1 MDHPFPRSGNGTVT
15 ICHRAGTGI
24 ATSGR
29 ICDKVTPTRYPACR
43 GRAPGPTASEPADR
57 TEPPLSLGTPTD
69 AADAVA
75 GTAVTAAEVQVE
87 RRAGRSPSRIAWDRL
102 KNDKVAVV
110 CAIVVVFFVVVAIF
124 APLIVKI
131 PGQEVNKYNTD
142 LISPDNAFPTIGA
155 TSEHWFGVEPRT
167 GRDLFALWAYG
178 ARPSLIIGFVAAGL
192 STVVG
197 IAMGLVAGY
206 LGGVVDKVIGWII
219 DVLLSLPFLLM
230 VLALVP
236 IVQKRLTPPGE
247 VLTAEQTS
255 TIRFVVLIAILV
267 FFGWL
272 GLARL
277 IRGEVLS
284 LRERE
289 FVQAA
294 RIVGVPT
301 RQILF
306 REILPNL
313 VGPIIV
319 SASIAVPAYISSEA
333 ALSYLG
339 AGLVEPTASW
349 GRTVSNAQNS
359 FARYP
364 LFLWPPVI
372 SIATLVLALSLLGEA
387 IRDAFDPNTR
397 R

>member
-1 MDHPFPRSGNGTVT
+1 MEPHRGCTGEPHDHCLALEG
-15 ICHRAGTGI
+15 
-24 ATSGR
+24 
-29 ICDKVTPTRYPACR
+29 K
-43 GRAPGPTASEPADR
+43 RAPALTMGPT
-57 TEPPLSLGTPTD
+57 TEAVDTGVPS
-69 AADAVA
+69 AAVADAIDK
-75 GTAVTAAEVQVE
+75 
-87 RRAGRSPSRIAWDRL
+87 RAGRSPSQIAWDRL
-102 KNDKVAVV
+102 KSDKVAIGSLV
-110 CAIVVVFFVVVAIF
+110 IVVFFVLVAIF
-124 APLIVKI
+124 APLLVALE
-131 PGQEVNKYNTD
+131 GEELNKYHPE
-142 LISPDNAFPTIGA
+142 LISAANTYPIIGA
-155 TSEHWFGVEPRT
+155 TPQHWFGVEPRT
-167 GRDLFALWAYG
+167 GRDLFAVWAWG
-178 ARPSLIIGFVAAGL
+178 ARPSLIIGFTAATF
-192 STVVG
+192 STLLG
-197 IAMGLVAGY
+197 IAIGLTAGY
-206 LGGVVDKVIGWII
+206 LGGVVDKIITWII

-236 IVQKRLTPPGE
+236 VIQSRFTKPGE

-255 TIRFVVLIAILV
+255 GIRFWVLIAILV
-267 FFGWL
+267 FFGWI

-294 RIVGVPT
+294 KVIGVPT

-339 AGLVEPTASW
+339 AGLVEPTPSW

-359 FARYP
+359 YARYP
-364 LFLWPPVI
+364 LFLWPPVA
-372 SIATLVLALSLLGEA
+372 SIALIVLALSLLGEA

>member
-1 MDHPFPRSGNGTVT
+1 MT
-15 ICHRAGTGI
+15 IGSTTEAVEGVVST
-24 ATSGR
+24 
-29 ICDKVTPTRYPACR
+29 
-43 GRAPGPTASEPADR
+43 TA
-57 TEPPLSLGTPTD
+57 
-69 AADAVA
+69 
-75 GTAVTAAEVQVE
+75 TAAALDK
-87 RRAGRSPSRIAWDRL
+87 RAGRSPSQIAWDRL
-102 KNDKVAVV
+102 KTDKVAIGSL
-110 CAIVVVFFVVVAIF
+110 AIVVFFILVAIF
-124 APLIVKI
+124 APLLVSLE
-131 PGQEVNKYNTD
+131 GEELNKYHPE
-142 LISPDNAFPTIGA
+142 LISELNTYPIIGA
-155 TSEHWFGVEPRT
+155 TPQHWFGVEPRT
-167 GRDLFALWAYG
+167 GRDLFAVWAFG
-178 ARPSLIIGFVAAGL
+178 ARPSLIIGFTAATF
-192 STVVG
+192 STMVG
-197 IAMGLVAGY
+197 IVMGLAAGY
-206 LGGVVDKVIGWII
+206 LGGAVDKVITWII

-236 IVQKRLTPPGE
+236 IIQKRFTNPGQ
-247 VLTAEQTS
+247 VLTAEETS
-255 TIRFVVLIAILV
+255 GIRFWVLIGILV
-267 FFGWL
+267 FFGWI

-294 RIVGVPT
+294 KVIGVPT

-339 AGLVEPTASW
+339 AGLVEPTPSW
-349 GRTVSNAQNS
+349 GRTVSNAQNAY
-359 FARYP
+359 ARYP
-364 LFLWPPVI
+364 LFLWPPVA
-372 SIATLVLALSLLGEA
+372 SIALLVLALSLLGEA

>member
-1 MDHPFPRSGNGTVT
+1 MTTS
-15 ICHRAGTGI
+15 
-24 ATSGR
+24 ATS
-29 ICDKVTPTRYPACR
+29 VTPA
-43 GRAPGPTASEPADR
+43 E
-57 TEPPLSLGTPTD
+57 
-69 AADAVA
+69 AVA
-75 GTAVTAAEVQVE
+75 PSAAVDRQT
-87 RRAGRSPSRIAWDRL
+87 GRSPSQIAWDRL
-102 KNDKVAVV
+102 KTDKVAIASAV
-110 CAIVVVFFVVVAIF
+110 VVVFFVLVAIF
-124 APLIVKI
+124 APLLVSLEGEKLNDYHS
-131 PGQEVNKYNTD
+131 E
-142 LISPDNAFPTIGA
+142 LISAENTYPIIGSTA
-155 TSEHWFGVEPRT
+155 QHWFGVEPRT
-167 GRDLFALWAYG
+167 GRDLFAVWAYG
-178 ARPSLIIGFVAAGL
+178 ARPSLIIGFTAAAF
-192 STVVG
+192 STAVG
-197 IAMGLVAGY
+197 IVMGLAAGY
-206 LGGVVDKVIGWII
+206 LGGKVDKVISWII

-236 IVQKRLTPPGE
+236 IIQKRFTEPGQ
-247 VLTAEQTS
+247 VLTAEETS
-255 TIRFVVLIAILV
+255 GMRFYVLIGILV

-294 RIVGVPT
+294 KVIGVPT

-319 SASIAVPAYISSEA
+319 SASIAVPAYIASEA

-339 AGLVEPTASW
+339 AGLVEPTPSW

-359 FARYP
+359 YARYP

-372 SIATLVLALSLLGEA
+372 SIALLVLALSMLGES